1 MMRTEPGSPAMVW
14 AFIGSPAAHMM
25 PSQPAV
31 ALIKAGP
38 SWSRSSGLRTASKF
52 AASRAST
59 SAGKCR
65 VARTL
70 GLPVVISAILPLQP
84 CRRRSLWYSA
94 GMDITLGCP
103 ATRPS
108 PPPCPLITL
117 SFRRPR
123 VQIAVSLAAV
133 GAVLLLALWIR
144 VADAQQQQQ
153 PTQPPPQQP
162 QPPDVVLVPHRAT
175 YDMKL
180 ALARPNSGIA
190 EVSGAMV
197 LETVDSCDGWEVKQR
212 IKLKFLRNDGEE
224 FNTDSSFTSYE
235 TKDGLGLR
243 FSVRNIQ
250 DDEVE
255 EELRG
260 QADLEASGGKGRASF
275 TLPEVRSFEL
285 PAGTLFPTTHLAL
298 IIRHARDGDKSASY
312 SVFDGARL
320 DGAFQVNAVISR
332 STPATG
338 APPVRGD
345 VDLLR
350 NGIARS
356 MLLDYGDFAVDARL
370 VQLQALPRPRC

>member
-1 MMRTEPGSPAMVW
+1 
-14 AFIGSPAAHMM
+14 
-25 PSQPAV
+25 
-31 ALIKAGP
+31 
-38 SWSRSSGLRTASKF
+38 
-52 AASRAST
+52 
-59 SAGKCR
+59 
-65 VARTL
+65 
-70 GLPVVISAILPLQP
+70 
-84 CRRRSLWYSA
+84 
-94 GMDITLGCP
+94 MDITLGCP

-144 VADAQQQQQ
+144 VADAQQQQ
-153 PTQPPPQQP
+153 PTQPAPQPQQ
-162 QPPDVVLVPHRAT
+162 QSPDAVLVPHRAT

-180 ALARPNSGIA
+180 AVARPNSGIA

-260 QADLEASGGKGRASF
+260 QADLEGQGGKGRASF

-312 SVFDGARL
+312 GVFDGARL

-332 STPATG
+332 STRTTG

-345 VDLLR
+345 VGLLRNQPSWNVRLAFFAAGDQGSANPEYELALDLLG